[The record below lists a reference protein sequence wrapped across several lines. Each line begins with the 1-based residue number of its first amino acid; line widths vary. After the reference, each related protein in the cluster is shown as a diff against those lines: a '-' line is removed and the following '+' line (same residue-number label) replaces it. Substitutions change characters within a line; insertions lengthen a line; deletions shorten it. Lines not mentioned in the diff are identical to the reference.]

1 MSALPKGYSD
11 IIMPISNP
19 RVRYIILF
27 SVLIGILLSGLIG
40 YSFYQKETQAIE
52 ADFRRDVD
60 NKVSAFERELLL
72 KSEVL
77 YALKGLFDSSENVT
91 AHEFKKLA
99 AEFLIR
105 HHDIQALE
113 WVPRVMKENRDTYEQ
128 ARRLEYPDF
137 EFTERESQGR
147 MVRASERAVY
157 FPVYYAEPIKG
168 NMVALGFDLASDEK
182 RLKIIN
188 KSRDLD
194 LPLATESIRLVQ
206 ETSTQVGFLM
216 FMPIYDGEPATMSKR
231 REKLLGFV
239 LGVYRIGEMF
249 ETAIRH
255 PRVQGIKLKLID
267 NTGIEAAQLYDN
279 YSDIQRQDK
288 TPAAF
293 SYSKPLKRFGGRQW
307 TLVASPTLGY
317 IAERRSLLPLMTGS
331 FSILFVLVAGM
342 YIFLVVK
349 QSIVIE
355 AEVIERS
362 KALQKVTRALEESSL
377 IDGLTKVTNRRQF
390 DAQFETEWLR
400 AIRDGSALSLI
411 MIELD
416 DFKLYSEHYGHLA
429 GEQSL
434 KDVAGE
440 LLRTRSRNSDLVAR
454 YSAETFVILL
464 PNTEE
469 PAILAEKCRV
479 NIEKLYI
486 PDEVSPVSEYL
497 TISLGVMTVIPTQS
511 CNPDDFINETSN
523 ALSQARLA
531 GKNRVSVSDKTRIVN
546 QGDVIDFK
554 SPKGQTPE

>member
-1 MSALPKGYSD
+1 
-11 IIMPISNP
+11 MPISNP
-19 RVRYIILF
+19 GVRYIILF

-113 WVPRVMKENRDTYEQ
+113 WVPRVMNENRDAYEQ

-168 NMVALGFDLASDEK
+168 NMVALGFDLASDAK

-194 LPLATESIRLVQ
+194 LFLATESIRLVQ
-206 ETSTQVGFLM
+206 ETSTQLGFLM

-279 YSDIQRQDK
+279 YSDIQRQEK
-288 TPAAF
+288 TPATF

-307 TLVASPTLGY
+307 TLVATPTLGY
-317 IAERRSLLPLMTGS
+317 IAERRSLLPLITGS

-342 YIFLVVK
+342 YIYLVVK
-349 QSIVIE
+349 QSILIE

-362 KALQKVTRALEESSL
+362 QALQKVTQALEESSL
-377 IDGLTKVTNRRQF
+377 IDGLTKVANRRQF

-400 AIRDGSALSLI
+400 AIRDASTLSLI

-434 KDVAGE
+434 KDVARE
-440 LLRTRSRNSDLVAR
+440 LSRTRSRNSDLVAR

-469 PAILAEKCRV
+469 PAILAEKCRINV
-479 NIEKLYI
+479 EKLYI
-486 PDEVSPVSEYL
+486 PDEVSSVSEYL
-497 TISLGVMTVIPTQS
+497 TISLGVMTLIPTQS
-511 CNPDDFINETSN
+511 CDPDDVINETYN

-554 SPKGQTPE
+554 STKDQTQE